1 MHFSSYRHRN
11 GNDIDA
17 DVLPLPAGRPTSYPP
32 ELLQLLVLTMVKI
45 RLRTNGHVEE
55 NKLRPCWR
63 NGGQPSSWGVS
74 IAKAAPDKDKKIG
87 IMMRV
92 SRNAPLPRCNRIC
105 APTGRGGAGGR
116 LKHSRGEGKFNGL
129 VDFNVLRIP

>member
-1 MHFSSYRHRN
+1 MSPNGCEAGDYDCGQSLGQQSCSFWVDPDRVHVLGEARVHFSTYRYRN

-32 ELLQLLVLTMVKI
+32 ELLQLLVIPLVKI

-74 IAKAAPDKDKKIG
+74 IAKAAPSKDKKIG
-87 IMMRV
+87 IR
-92 SRNAPLPRCNRIC
+92 
-105 APTGRGGAGGR
+105 
-116 LKHSRGEGKFNGL
+116 
-129 VDFNVLRIP
+129 